1 MATRADSNVEYLY
14 SFSGL
19 QHQDGVHQDGVHQGI
34 AHEGTPVARQTD
46 SALVPVADVAFGSLP
61 FLAVER
67 TRIAKA

>member
-19 QHQDGVHQDGVHQGI
+19 QHQDGVRQGI
-34 AHEGTPVARQTD
+34 AHEEILMVRQTD